1 MGNKKISV
9 CAYTDGKTEAYEIR
23 EDSKLLWHREFPIGQ
38 GLSDFLYVESFNSN
52 VYSMLDK
59 SPVFAVMVQKSE
71 IPEYVADADSAT
83 GHTTD
88 ISTNNINKAD
98 TKVNDSLGI
107 FHTSHINNL
116 RETQLWLKDI
126 FPLEAIPENLSYGR
140 VCYEQVRFGY
150 TGPFKYDSIGRKLYL
165 EQHPTKE
172 QLTEPFYTE
181 VLHTDSAKDLIS
193 FMLVN
198 YIKHGIR
205 FRQCKYC
212 GKYFGIV
219 GNYNTEYCTREVLQ
233 AGGKTCKDL
242 GSLRIYEKRLME
254 SPVVREY
261 KRSYKAHNARVSK
274 GMMTRDE
281 FNAWSV
287 EAREKRDM
295 CLRGEYDFEEFVE
308 WLDSDRMRARR

>member
-1 MGNKKISV
+1 
-9 CAYTDGKTEAYEIR
+9 
-23 EDSKLLWHREFPIGQ
+23 
-38 GLSDFLYVESFNSN
+38 
-52 VYSMLDK
+52 
-59 SPVFAVMVQKSE
+59 
-71 IPEYVADADSAT
+71 
-83 GHTTD
+83 
-88 ISTNNINKAD
+88 
-98 TKVNDSLGI
+98 
-107 FHTSHINNL
+107 
-116 RETQLWLKDI
+116 
-126 FPLEAIPENLSYGR
+126 
-140 VCYEQVRFGY
+140 
-150 TGPFKYDSIGRKLYL
+150 
-165 EQHPTKE
+165 
-172 QLTEPFYTE
+172 
-181 VLHTDSAKDLIS
+181 
-193 FMLVN
+193 MLVN
-198 YIKHGIR
+198 YIKHSIR

-295 CLRGEYDFEEFVE
+295 CLRGEYDFEEFVD

>member
-38 GLSDFLYVESFNSN
+38 GLSDFLYADIKSN
-52 VYSMLDK
+52 KLQLVLDK
-59 SPVFAVMVQKSE
+59 SPVFALLAAGLELSE
-71 IPEYVADADSAT
+71 LQEA
-83 GHTTD
+83 
-88 ISTNNINKAD
+88 
-98 TKVNDSLGI
+98 
-107 FHTSHINNL
+107 
-116 RETQLWLKDI
+116 QLWLKDI
-126 FPLEAIPENLSYGR
+126 FPIDTIPENLRYGR
-140 VCYEQVRFGY
+140 ISYEQVRFGY

-193 FMLVN
+193 FMLVS
-198 YIKHGIR
+198 YIKHSIR

>member
-38 GLSDFLYVESFNSN
+38 GLSDFLYADIKSN
-52 VYSMLDK
+52 KLQLVLDK
-59 SPVFAVMVQKSE
+59 SPVFTLLVAGSE
-71 IPEYVADADSAT
+71 PSELQEA
-83 GHTTD
+83 
-88 ISTNNINKAD
+88 
-98 TKVNDSLGI
+98 
-107 FHTSHINNL
+107 
-116 RETQLWLKDI
+116 QLWLKDI
-126 FPLEAIPENLSYGR
+126 FPIDTIPENLSYGR
-140 VCYEQVRFGY
+140 ISYEQVRFGY

-198 YIKHGIR
+198 YIRHGIR

>member
-38 GLSDFLYVESFNSN
+38 GLSDFLYADIKSN
-52 VYSMLDK
+52 KLQLVLDK
-59 SPVFAVMVQKSE
+59 SPVFALLAAGSE
-71 IPEYVADADSAT
+71 LSELQQA
-83 GHTTD
+83 
-88 ISTNNINKAD
+88 
-98 TKVNDSLGI
+98 
-107 FHTSHINNL
+107 
-116 RETQLWLKDI
+116 QLWLKDI
-126 FPLEAIPENLSYGR
+126 FPLDTIPENLNYGR
-140 VCYEQVRFGY
+140 ISYEQVRFGY

-181 VLHTDSAKDLIS
+181 VLHTDSVKDLIS
-193 FMLVN
+193 FMLVS